1 MKAIWESPFEISFM
15 MGSLSD
21 KLMEFMLKEVICRM
35 MFELWICIYL
45 KVLPHVDLIDI
56 HEGYMGKSF

>member
-1 MKAIWESPFEISFM
+1 MKAIWESLFEISFM

-21 KLMEFMLKEVICRM
+21 TLMEFMRKVVILKM
-35 MFELWICIYL
+35 MLGLCIFIPL
-45 KVLPHVDLIDI
+45 KILSHADLIDI